1 LDEKQKRV
9 DEALNVGVEVTD
21 IKQYEDT
28 LTYLDSL
35 KEDIITDE
43 TEKGE

>member
-35 KEDIITDE
+35 KENIITDE